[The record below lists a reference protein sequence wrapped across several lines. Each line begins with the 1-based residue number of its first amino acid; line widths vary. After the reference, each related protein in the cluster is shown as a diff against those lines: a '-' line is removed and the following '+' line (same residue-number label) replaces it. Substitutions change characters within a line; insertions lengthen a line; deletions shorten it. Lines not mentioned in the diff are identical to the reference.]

1 MRRNRLIRC
10 KKEYGHFLSPLKLI
24 INRDYKNKTYYFVRF
39 SIKSAHFFNHL
50 IDERWETGN
59 SDRDE
64 LIDYLRWNRDAS
76 CACNMVSYF
85 IVFEYSNS
93 VSSMLFVPYRWNG
106 GGGWG
111 YRLSGGRVQSLS
123 RFVSYMYPVPN
134 FLLLCAELIQTW
146 QMMSFR

>member
-1 MRRNRLIRC
+1 M
-10 KKEYGHFLSPLKLI
+10 SPLKLI
-24 INRDYKNKTYYFVRF
+24 INRDYKSKTYYFVRF

-106 GGGWG
+106 GGGGAIVYLAVG
-111 YRLSGGRVQSLS
+111 YSLYRGLSATCILS
-123 RFVSYMYPVPN
+123 PISCYCVPN
-134 FLLLCAELIQTW
+134 WVKPPRWCLSDKLHVFLLLLMNMYFW
-146 QMMSFR
+146 N